1 MMPVMPW
8 WDGYIQQLSGFA
20 ELCSRDF
27 SSETANPCLK
37 SSFIL
42 PASESF
48 GFLTPGESSH
58 KIQSEGKASGA
69 DRMSSG
75 V

>member
-1 MMPVMPW
+1 MPMMPVMPW

-48 GFLTPGESSH
+48 GFLNPKRSPLIKYRVKVRQVGLTE
-58 KIQSEGKASGA
+58 
-69 DRMSSG
+69 
-75 V
+75 